1 MHFPITS
8 LQENMT
14 KTSSKIG
21 LADLGVTYQNTVSSS
36 GTQVVELMLPMFNVQ
51 KFLFFFPKL
60 ILLFPHAVFTVLR
73 MPLPAKELLTNHHDI
88 HYVSTQPGTWSCN
101 ICSQHFFFLSIRS

>member
-1 MHFPITS
+1 MHFPTTS

-14 KTSSKIG
+14 KTSSKIS

-51 KFLFFFPKL
+51 KCLLFF
-60 ILLFPHAVFTVLR
+60 
-73 MPLPAKELLTNHHDI
+73 
-88 HYVSTQPGTWSCN
+88 S
-101 ICSQHFFFLSIRS
+101 